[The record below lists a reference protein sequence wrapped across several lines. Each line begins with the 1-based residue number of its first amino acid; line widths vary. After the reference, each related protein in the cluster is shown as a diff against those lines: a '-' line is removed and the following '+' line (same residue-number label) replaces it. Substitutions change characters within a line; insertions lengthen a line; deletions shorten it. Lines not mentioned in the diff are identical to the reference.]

1 MFGFWTYTSV
11 GSFSLKASSA
21 SCKTFPAMREDAE
34 QSSPSEIFFSPR
46 SFCFLVLLLLIFCFD
61 FPTDALYSNIWN
73 FDFSC
78 ISTKKHVQVQLAR
91 NLLPVCKNFRFLVT
105 FPTPYPLPSL
115 SSTLPLL
122 YTVRSVQALSHSGIL
137 FSGVYITRLHAQK
150 NKNVSILISPLET
163 SHGSWQ

>member
-1 MFGFWTYTSV
+1 MQDVSCNERRCWAKQ
-11 GSFSLKASSA
+11 SLW
-21 SCKTFPAMREDAE
+21 D
-34 QSSPSEIFFSPR
+34 FFSPR
-46 SFCFLVLLLLIFCFD
+46 SFCVLVLLLLIFCFD

-137 FSGVYITRLHAQK
+137 FSGVYKTRLHAQTNNENQTYECIIIK
-150 NKNVSILISPLET
+150 VGCVYSCQPPRDQPWILAVGVVSS
-163 SHGSWQ
+163 